1 MWEHVPANTSKLR
14 KKTLRCN
21 LVQSNMCY
29 QTHRESHLTYI
40 FILMYVFVIP
50 GYGKRVK
57 WQCNVESIKAF
68 HCVLVGNELHHLS
81 VVRQPISQKTTKCLC
96 WYIVR
101 LEIRDVTLAKKLD
114 IYKWQN
120 VRAFEEVMH
129 RWHRDGRDL
138 DSSVDSWQTAGMLQW
153 CSRMA

>member
-1 MWEHVPANTSKLR
+1 MFLAYP
-14 KKTLRCN
+14 
-21 LVQSNMCY
+21 
-29 QTHRESHLTYI
+29 
-40 FILMYVFVIP
+40 
-50 GYGKRVK
+50 GKRVK
-57 WQCNVESIKAF
+57 CQCNVESIKAF

-81 VVRQPISQKTTKCLC
+81 VVRQQISQKTTKCLC

-138 DSSVDSWQTAGMLQW
+138 DSSVDS
-153 CSRMA
+153 